1 MRIEGRKATPAYIPI
16 YKNRVYWRSRMRNV
30 NHGLQGK
37 ESMKLQISFDM
48 HDLDKALAIGD
59 EISNYADILE
69 VGTLLL
75 YKHGIKAIEKFREA
89 FPKKII
95 LVDSKIV
102 DRGKET
108 VTLLSQAGANWITVM
123 AGTGK
128 DVIHNACTTA
138 DKFNVQ
144 VMLDLLDSSSLGQS
158 ALEAK
163 NLGASALLFHQ
174 PHDEQES
181 LTFLDKWDMV
191 KGNTPLPI
199 FVSGKIRRET
209 VEQILSVKPSGL
221 VIGKSIVEAE
231 NPSQEAQFFYDLC
244 SKN

>member
-1 MRIEGRKATPAYIPI
+1 
-16 YKNRVYWRSRMRNV
+16 
-30 NHGLQGK
+30 
-37 ESMKLQISFDM
+37 MKLQVSFDIQ
-48 HDLDKALAIGD
+48 DLERALAVGTQI
-59 EISNYADILE
+59 EEYADIFE

-75 YKHGIKAIEKFREA
+75 YKYGVHAVEQFRSA

-95 LVDSKIV
+95 FADCKIV
-102 DRGKET
+102 DRGKEC
-108 VTLLSQAGANWITVM
+108 VTTMAQAGANWVTVM

-128 DVIHNACTTA
+128 DVIHNACTTG

-144 VMLDLLDSSSLGQS
+144 VMLDLLDTSSLGQS

-191 KGNTPLPI
+191 KGNTALPI
-199 FVSGKIRRET
+199 FVSGRIKRET
-209 VEQILSVKPSGL
+209 VEQMLAVKPSGII
-221 VIGKSIVEAE
+221 IGKSIVEAE
-231 NPSQEAQFFYDLC
+231 NPVQEAQFFYELC
-244 SKN
+244 QKN